1 MNCKNCKYSICG
13 ERDALSDICDECIC
27 DPDTGWCGFT
37 DHSIGKHFNSQ
48 EEANEYYEKYI
59 YNNDEYSDEEDYE

>member
-27 DPDTGWCGFT
+27 DHDTGWGWFT
-37 DHSIGKHFNSQ
+37 DHSIGKHFNSD
-48 EEANEYYEKYI
+48 EEYYEY
-59 YNNDEYSDEEDYE
+59 